1 MSRETVNYVVE
12 KTRELMAAP
21 TCSAETKAS
30 AQAWLDSIG
39 TDREAAQ
46 TQKYIAEL
54 EADIMP
60 IDNLIGFAES
70 EAGAKVFG
78 GAEAAGQVAA
88 HARGEV
94 LRLPG
99 LCGSGRNPGKERRPA
114 PVKQSVPEDTG
125 ASIQWDGCPFLSPF

>member
-78 GAEAAGQVAA
+78 GAEAAGHTVEMIDVPTQ
-88 HARGEV
+88 RFT
-94 LRLPG
+94 
-99 LCGSGRNPGKERRPA
+99 
-114 PVKQSVPEDTG
+114 PV
-125 ASIQWDGCPFLSPF
+125 